1 MHLFVRNVKIKS
13 VGMLPNVN
21 TSKICNEIHQNKWKK
36 KNNNTQNKQT
46 SNKNHSYEWCIFHF
60 KMHFKN
66 VVHSASFG
74 VVHQNVGFF
83 SLHFLTFECWLAAL
97 NYYTNDWSTHHLK
110 NIAEQFIFLSI
121 SGVTPSSALK
131 HFSINKKKEVINTAM
146 SGE

>member
-36 KNNNTQNKQT
+36 KKTTHKINKQAT
-46 SNKNHSYEWCIFHF
+46 KTTAMNDAYFISKCIL
-60 KMHFKN
+60 KN

-74 VVHQNVGFF
+74 VVHQNVAFF
-83 SLHFLTFECWLAAL
+83 FLHFLTFECWLAAL